1 MDHQGP
7 GFENELVWDGSDL
20 ARSISRVDFD
30 QAHKHKRLS
39 HQLKQVW
46 WRMERNWILI
56 MQSPKQRFLQAR
68 DYSNLSRNM
77 SIYI

>member
-1 MDHQGP
+1 
-7 GFENELVWDGSDL
+7 
-20 ARSISRVDFD
+20 
-30 QAHKHKRLS
+30 
-39 HQLKQVW
+39 
-46 WRMERNWILI
+46 MERNWILI